1 MSMDDGETDV
11 SASGAGR
18 GAGVKAFLAEDREAG
33 ARVLLA
39 EGREDG
45 VKALLAEGREAGK
58 RYGKGSSQIVWG
70 KKEEKED

>member
-1 MSMDDGETDV
+1 MSMEGGEADV
-11 SASGAGR
+11 SASEAGR
-18 GAGVKAFLAEDREAG
+18 EAGVKAF
-33 ARVLLA
+33 LA

-45 VKALLAEGREAGK
+45 VKALLAEGRESGK